1 MIAYEQKASWKTQ
14 ADLENS
20 LETLMGWEV

>member
-14 ADLENS
+14 VDLENS
-20 LETLMGWEV
+20 LKTFME